1 MVQLLTGHSKLKS
14 FLHTI
19 KVTNDAIYDRAYRS
33 RILQTLYLQMFEI
46 HLKLVVEA
54 LLLHQP
60 FDLHMITKNDLLYEG
75 VKEYVQ
81 KSKRFDCYGIS
92 VYMINFHRIKI
103 LRLKCRFQV
112 RLLNFVFATTHFSLR
127 MPQNFISV
135 KI

>member
-19 KVTNDAIYDRAYRS
+19 KVTNDATYDCELIEVES
-33 RILQTLYLQMFEI
+33 CEHYLLMFEI
-46 HLKLVVEA
+46 RLKLVVEA
-54 LLLHQP
+54 LLLPQP

-75 VKEYVQ
+75 VKEYVR

-92 VYMINFHRIKI
+92 VYMINFHEII
-103 LRLKCRFQV
+103 ISRLKSRFQV
-112 RLLNFVFATTHFSLR
+112 CLLNFVFGTTHFSLR
-127 MPQNFISV
+127 TPQNFISV